1 MIFSVLGYMAH
12 TSGQNIN
19 EVATEGPGLVF
30 IVYPAAI
37 ATMPGSTFFA
47 LIFFMMLLTLGLDS
61 SVITYVIFIFKHII
75 IYKLMFNIKFGGS
88 EAIITALSDE
98 FPKIGRNR
106 EVFVAILFSV
116 YFIVGLASCTQ
127 GGFYYFQLLD
137 RYAAGY
143 SILIAVFFEAIA
155 VSWIYGTNRF
165 CEDIRDMIG
174 FTPGIYWRVCWKFIA
189 PIFLLFIIVYGLIF
203 SAPLVYEDY
212 VYPTWANVLGWCI
225 AGSSMI
231 MIPTVAVYKIIVTK
245 GSFREVIFCIIYL
258 TLG

>member
-1 MIFSVLGYMAH
+1 MKCRYRP
-12 TSGQNIN
+12 Q
-19 EVATEGPGLVF
+19 
-30 IVYPAAI
+30 
-37 ATMPGSTFFA
+37 
-47 LIFFMMLLTLGLDS
+47 
-61 SVITYVIFIFKHII
+61 
-75 IYKLMFNIKFGGS
+75 FGGS

-116 YFIVGLASCTQ
+116 YFVVGLASCTQ

-155 VSWIYGTNRF
+155 VSWIYGTDRF

-174 FTPGIYWRVCWKFIA
+174 FAPGIYWRVCWRFVA

-203 SAPLVYEDY
+203 SAPLEYEDY
-212 VYPTWANVLGWCI
+212 VYPQWANALGWCI
-225 AGSSMI
+225 AGSSII
-231 MIPTVAVYKIIVTK
+231 MIPAVAVYQIIVTPGTFAQVGWCTFGCAHIF
-245 GSFREVIFCIIYL
+245 GSDNN
-258 TLG
+258 LGCPLFVAYENSDDTVA